1 VAISRFIG
9 RSEELAE
16 TRHLLE
22 PGRIVALVGLGGIGK
37 STLARHLATSDSQ
50 LYPGGIHV
58 VEGYEAGNGTSDITD
73 PIREQVSLQS
83 QRGRALLILD
93 GLDELPRDQAA
104 ALLDL
109 ARRGTKDLSTLV
121 TSRRVIPE
129 ADSTI
134 FLDKLSNDEVV
145 QLLRTEGML
154 EADAQMV
161 APALDGHPLAATL
174 AAAAIREGNHTST
187 DFLRYLQDFKT
198 PGIVLA
204 SGQPL
209 QAQAPTSE
217 PIRLD
222 IVTINEELLRMLEKD
237 IHSARDLS
245 PRKFE
250 ELVSELLARQGYT
263 IELTPASKDGGKDI
277 YAAKRDDLGT
287 FLYLV
292 ECKKYA
298 LENPVGVQ
306 IVRALHGTVQA
317 ERATAGILVTTSVF
331 TRGAR
336 DFQRHLQHQLSLR
349 DYIELHKWVRQALR
363 SES

>member
-1 VAISRFIG
+1 MTNDTFIG

-16 TRHLLE
+16 LRHLLDR
-22 PGRIVALVGLGGIGK
+22 GRIVALVGPGGIGK
-37 STLARHLATSDSQ
+37 STLARHLAVLDSP
-50 LYPGGIHV
+50 LYRGGIHFI
-58 VEGYEAGNGTSDITD
+58 EGYEIGNRPSYIAEQL
-73 PIREQVSLQS
+73 REQLRLQS
-83 QRGRALLILD
+83 QRGRTLLVLD
-93 GLDELPRDQAA
+93 GIDELGPDTASA
-104 ALLDL
+104 VLDL
-109 ARRGTKDLSTLV
+109 AKKRTKNLRTLV
-121 TSRRVIPE
+121 TSRRVVPE
-129 ADSTI
+129 ADSTVS
-134 FLDKLSNDEVV
+134 LNSLSHADVV
-145 QLLRTEGML
+145 QLLRSKGL
-154 EADAQMV
+154 LQADAEEV
-161 APALDGHPLAATL
+161 AAALDGHPLAASL
-174 AAAAIREGNHTST
+174 AAAAIREGHYTSAE
-187 DFLRYLQDFKT
+187 FLRYLQDFT
-198 PGIVLA
+198 AAGIVRPDGH
-204 SGQPL
+204 SV
-209 QAQAPTSE
+209 QAQEPTSA

-222 IVTINEELLRMLEKD
+222 IITINEELLRTLDRE
-237 IHSARDLS
+237 IHRARDLS

-263 IELTPASKDGGKDI
+263 VELTPASKDGGKDI

-298 LENPVGVQ
+298 LDNPVGVE

-349 DYIELHKWVRQALR
+349 DYIELHKWVRHALR